1 MLDLFTIFSKGG
13 IVLWCFQSTSHIS
26 QLFVPSVNSL
36 IKTVILQERTGS
48 NNNYTQ
54 DSLSLKYRLDNEFDL
69 VFVIAFQKIL
79 QLSYVDKFLD
89 DIQLEFRDKYK
100 NELARKNYFMEFE
113 FSRNFQEVLMSA
125 EEWGRAQANIPKQM
139 RSYNESSKSKKTVAS
154 MIEKKGNDKENKKN
168 GKIIEPQKNGFKEV
182 NQNNVTF
189 NEEDLIAQNRIKMA
203 QKMGAMNSNKLKKN
217 KDKTPKPS
225 PKATKQPRQW
235 PLGGGVKDVS
245 TLDYTKDKANNNPDN
260 QPDIETNSEI
270 VGQMEGNIKD
280 IEIESDSDIDEE
292 ENDFDDK
299 FETAAERKKKND
311 SKKSV
316 FSMFKGLVGRK
327 NLTAADMEPVLEKL
341 KEHLVAKNVAIEIA
355 TKLCDSVSSKLD
367 GKILGS
373 FESVAST
380 VKNTMIESLVQI
392 LSPKRRVDILRDA
405 MAAKKNN
412 KPYVISFCGVNGVG
426 KSTNLAK
433 ICFWLI
439 ENNLRVLIA
448 ACDTFRAGAVEQLR
462 THTKHLNALH
472 PAKKHN
478 NQQMVQLY
486 EKGYG
491 KDAAGI
497 AMEAINYAKE
507 AIYDVVLVDTAGRMQ
522 DNEPLMRA
530 LTKLIK
536 VNEPDMVLFVGEALV
551 GNEAVDQLVKFNQAL
566 ADYSSTQDPHLID
579 GIVLTKFDTIDDKV
593 GAAISMTYITG
604 QPIVFVGTGQTYTD
618 LKSLNAKAVVAALM
632 K

>member
-13 IVLWCFQSTSHIS
+13 IVLWCFQSTSQIS
-26 QLFVPSVNSL
+26 QFFIPSVNSL
-36 IKTVILQERTGS
+36 IKTVILQERTSS
-48 NNNYTQ
+48 NNNYEQ

-100 NELARKNYFMEFE
+100 NDLARKNYFMEFE
-113 FSRNFQEVLMSA
+113 FSKNFKEVLKSA
-125 EEWGRAQANIPKQM
+125 EEWGRAQACIPKQM
-139 RSYNESSKSKKTVAS
+139 RTFNESTKSKKTVAS
-154 MIEKKGNDKENKKN
+154 MIERKGDDKENKKN
-168 GKIIEPQKNGFKEV
+168 LKMIETQKNDKEV
-182 NQNNVTF
+182 NHNSVSF
-189 NEEDLIAQNRIKMA
+189 NEEDLITQNRLKMA
-203 QKMGAMNSNKLKKN
+203 QKMGAINSNKLKKN
-217 KDKTPKPS
+217 KEKVPKPS
-225 PKATKQPRQW
+225 PKATKQPRTW
-235 PLGGGVKDVS
+235 PLGGAAKDIS
-245 TLDYTKDKANNNPDN
+245 SLDYTKDKPNNNADSPIE
-260 QPDIETNSEI
+260 IETNNEI
-270 VGQMEGNIKD
+270 VGQMVGGIKD
-280 IEIESDSDIDEE
+280 IEIDSDSDEE
-292 ENDFDDK
+292 ESDEK
-299 FETAAERKKKND
+299 FETAAERKRKND
-311 SKKSV
+311 NKKSV

-327 NLTAADMEPVLEKL
+327 NLTAADMDPVLEKL

-355 TKLCDSVSSKLD
+355 TKLCDSVSSKLE
-367 GKILGS
+367 GKVLGS

-380 VKNTMIESLVQI
+380 VKTTMIESLVQI
-392 LSPKRRVDILRDA
+392 LSPKRRIDILRDA
-405 MAAKKNN
+405 MMAKKND
-412 KPYVISFCGVNGVG
+412 KPYVMAFCGVNGVG

-478 NQQMVQLY
+478 DQQMVQLY

-497 AMEAINYAKE
+497 AMEAINHAKE
-507 AIYDVVLVDTAGRMQ
+507 AKYDVVLVDTAGRMQ

-566 ADYSSTQDPHLID
+566 ADYSSSVTPHLID